1 MAAADW
7 RAERAAAVPPLVTER
22 LELRRFTAADLE
34 PLLDVFGDAEVMRYV
49 GAERRPLGRGQVEA
63 PARQRPRRDWSA
75 HGFGLLAIV
84 ERDTGR
90 LVGEAGLQHLE
101 AGPDI
106 ELGYTLA
113 RAAWGRGYAT
123 EAARAVLR
131 WGFAG
136 LRLHRI
142 VAVAD
147 PANTASLHVLEK
159 LGMTR
164 RGRRECYGAV
174 MAEHA
179 LSLGAWR
186 DARGAVPGA
195 RLRAVRVPAT
205 VYTRGVTP
213 SASALRPLR
222 GLRLDLSRRTCSRRR
237 AAG

>member
-1 MAAADW
+1 M
-7 RAERAAAVPPLVTER
+7 
-22 LELRRFTAADLE
+22 
-34 PLLDVFGDAEVMRYV
+34 
-49 GAERRPLGRGQVEA
+49 
-63 PARQRPRRDWSA
+63 
-75 HGFGLLAIV
+75 
-84 ERDTGR
+84 
-90 LVGEAGLQHLE
+90 GEAGLQYLE

-147 PANTASLHVLEK
+147 PANAASLHVLEK

-186 DARGAVPGA
+186 DAAGPSPARG
-195 RLRAVRVPAT
+195 
-205 VYTRGVTP
+205 
-213 SASALRPLR
+213 
-222 GLRLDLSRRTCSRRR
+222 
-237 AAG
+237 